1 MALGF
6 KQKNVSNWPI
16 PHLLFVF
23 SVTYIAWLTAHLSA
37 FQSLGW
43 FIVDKQEAMVIPLWG
58 VLASAI
64 QTSTLLI
71 FYVYVKPP
79 SKISIAKVLTILGTV
94 ILTVTLLFSINQWSN
109 LLPWVPRRSIFMFGL
124 IELGLMIVFFPIR
137 NMLTIS
143 SNFRWVHFI
152 SVCIA
157 SAGGLLYLHTDH
169 ILSIVGLT
177 LSLLALGVGIYS
189 VISYDLKHRPN
200 NLPNPMHATIFFV
213 LLALVVTLL
222 GKWSI
227 IPFDLLNKIWMPSLV
242 QDRAFMV
249 FLVATIVVLGMFGF
263 LWRQS
268 MRSTAQKSIADWPSM
283 SLIAIGLSLMVIDRG
298 ANFIGFLLVLLAL
311 IQLFGYNFQHVFCAP
326 QATKYVASSVASVFL
341 VGLCL
346 MTVEAGLLFMKS
358 QVDDS
363 ISITDQSN
371 GGNESS
377 RNNFLVMPTEW
388 EHRKVN
394 IEGAKKA
401 FYWQGKLHIM
411 NKHGMRT
418 IGDYEYDPDVR
429 RIVVLG
435 DSITYGVGI
444 DQNETYASVLENLLR
459 ALQPQQPIKV
469 YNLGV
474 IAMNSEQVAIIA
486 KKWIPRLKPERVIY
500 GLCLNDFE
508 DWDGDTYANNM
519 RWAVPAILSKPFVEN
534 TLLGELISRG
544 YNQFL
549 LRIGIR
555 QNYYQDVFDNIGNR
569 ADRLSRDVSYMNDLV
584 LKYTGMPLLVL
595 VVTELDRSSNPKRL
609 TMIAEQQAKRGGA
622 EVIPTTEYFKKY
634 GDGHLDLKVSRWEGH
649 PNALMNRIWAEIIFD
664 YLSK

>member
-1 MALGF
+1 
-6 KQKNVSNWPI
+6 
-16 PHLLFVF
+16 
-23 SVTYIAWLTAHLSA
+23 
-37 FQSLGW
+37 
-43 FIVDKQEAMVIPLWG
+43 
-58 VLASAI
+58 
-64 QTSTLLI
+64 
-71 FYVYVKPP
+71 
-79 SKISIAKVLTILGTV
+79 
-94 ILTVTLLFSINQWSN
+94 
-109 LLPWVPRRSIFMFGL
+109 
-124 IELGLMIVFFPIR
+124 
-137 NMLTIS
+137 
-143 SNFRWVHFI
+143 
-152 SVCIA
+152 
-157 SAGGLLYLHTDH
+157 
-169 ILSIVGLT
+169 
-177 LSLLALGVGIYS
+177 
-189 VISYDLKHRPN
+189 
-200 NLPNPMHATIFFV
+200 
-213 LLALVVTLL
+213 
-222 GKWSI
+222 
-227 IPFDLLNKIWMPSLV
+227 
-242 QDRAFMV
+242 
-249 FLVATIVVLGMFGF
+249 
-263 LWRQS
+263 
-268 MRSTAQKSIADWPSM
+268 
-283 SLIAIGLSLMVIDRG
+283 
-298 ANFIGFLLVLLAL
+298 
-311 IQLFGYNFQHVFCAP
+311 
-326 QATKYVASSVASVFL
+326 
-341 VGLCL
+341 
-346 MTVEAGLLFMKS
+346 
-358 QVDDS
+358 
-363 ISITDQSN
+363 
-371 GGNESS
+371 
-377 RNNFLVMPTEW
+377 MPTEW

-569 ADRLSRDVSYMNDLV
+569 ADRLSRDVSHMNDLV